1 MFKDVIDDDGLLVFK
16 TFSYTEEE
24 DANDC
29 RVVMGKIKRYCI
41 GEVM

>member
-1 MFKDVIDDDGLLVFK
+1 MFKDVFDDDGLLVFK
-16 TFSYTEEE
+16 PLSYVAE

-41 GEVM
+41 DEVT